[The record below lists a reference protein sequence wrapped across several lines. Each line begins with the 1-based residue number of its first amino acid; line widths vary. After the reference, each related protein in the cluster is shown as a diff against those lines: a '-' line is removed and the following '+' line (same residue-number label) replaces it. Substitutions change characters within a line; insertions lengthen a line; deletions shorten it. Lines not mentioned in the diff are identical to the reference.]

1 VPEETGQGGEGEMTM
16 PISRRT
22 VLRGLGVSLAL
33 PWLEAMVPGSVLAA
47 NAVKSPTRM
56 AVLYVPNGIMMEDWT
71 PKAEGAD
78 YELTKTLL
86 GLKDYQDELTVLT
99 GLTADKAR
107 PNGDGPGGHAR
118 GMSAFPTGAQS

>member
-1 VPEETGQGGEGEMTM
+1 MTQ
-16 PISRRT
+16 ISRRT

-47 NAVKSPTRM
+47 NAVTSPTRM

-71 PKAEGAD
+71 PTKEGAD
-78 YELTKTLL
+78 FELTKTLMP
-86 GLKDYQDELTVLT
+86 LKAHKDDLMVLT

-107 PNGDGPGGHAR
+107 PNGDGP
-118 GMSAFPTGAQS
+118 